1 MENIG
6 AVPAPSLSRPT
17 PWKNGVCRSCRRLR
31 RLTVTSG
38 GSLRAIIIISASLI
52 GRRLGAGS
60 GRFGGGAIAQT
71 AGVSLM
77 AVIASDAFMS
87 LPRTSSTPP
96 RTESHGAKTPMITL
110 YSYPTLFGVADN
122 NGYGLKV
129 FAFLRLAGLQFT
141 HEHIFEA
148 SAAPRGQLPYLVDDG
163 ETIGDSE
170 TIIAHLIGKYRLSID
185 DVLGARERA
194 LSLVVTRMLDDLY
207 WVMSYSRWKDERYWP
222 AFRDALM
229 REHPTLTLEGLQKA
243 REFNFQRYHFQGIGR
258 YAPDAAYARGL
269 ADLQAL
275 AELVPAGGYVHGQRP
290 TSADAGIYGFIAN
303 IYFYAI
309 DTPLKEFVL
318 THQNLVR
325 HCTVIHELVMR

>member
-1 MENIG
+1 
-6 AVPAPSLSRPT
+6 
-17 PWKNGVCRSCRRLR
+17 
-31 RLTVTSG
+31 
-38 GSLRAIIIISASLI
+38 
-52 GRRLGAGS
+52 
-60 GRFGGGAIAQT
+60 
-71 AGVSLM
+71 
-77 AVIASDAFMS
+77 
-87 LPRTSSTPP
+87 
-96 RTESHGAKTPMITL
+96 MITL

-141 HEHIFEA
+141 HEHIFDA

-170 TIIAHLIGKYRLSID
+170 TIVAHLISKYRLSID

-194 LSLVVTRMLDDLY
+194 LSLLVTRMLDDLY

-229 REHPTLTLEGLQKA
+229 REHPTLTLDGLQKA

-258 YAPDAAYARGL
+258 YAPEAAYARGL
-269 ADLQAL
+269 ADLKAL
-275 AELVPAGGYVHGQRP
+275 AELVPASGYVHGQRP
-290 TSADAGIYGFIAN
+290 TSVDAGIYGFIAN

-318 THQNLVR
+318 AQQNLVR
-325 HCTVIHELVMR
+325 HCTAIHERVMR